1 MVRLHY
7 GLISLHYSAVSHIVS
22 LISFYDFASYLIR
35 SLNGIQMNLALWISG
50 CAALASGPPD
60 PQSPVITP
68 GFVRVRRH
76 VALLQIQNDS
86 EITFG
91 IASTHSNTPAQPA
104 DSLQQIMS
112 RP

>member
-68 GFVRVRRH
+68 GFVRLFVYGDM
-76 VALLQIQNDS
+76 LLYYKFKMTAKLPLVLPAHTEIPPHNPQILFNK
-86 EITFG
+86 
-91 IASTHSNTPAQPA
+91 
-104 DSLQQIMS
+104 
-112 RP
+112 